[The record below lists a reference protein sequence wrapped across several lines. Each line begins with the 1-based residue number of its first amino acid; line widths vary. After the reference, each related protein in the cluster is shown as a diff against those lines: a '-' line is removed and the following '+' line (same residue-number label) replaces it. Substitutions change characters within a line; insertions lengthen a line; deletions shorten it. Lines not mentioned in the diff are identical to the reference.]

1 MDARRA
7 RLDLT
12 AILLTIACCAIWGLN
27 QVVVKTTLPHVPP
40 LMQAGLRSLIAALL
54 VYAYASWR
62 GIALLTRDDT
72 RWPGFWAGAL
82 FAAEFVVLYIGLQY
96 TTASRLIVF
105 LYLAPFVVAIGMPF
119 ISASER
125 LTKLQTGG
133 LVAAFLALAYAFQE
147 GFAIT
152 TDRQWLGD
160 LLSIAAGLLWGLTTL
175 VLRATTLSTQP
186 AERTLFYQLAV
197 SAPLLLAGAVL
208 TGEALPSPG
217 AFAVGS
223 MLFQSVLVAF
233 ASFLVWFWLLRHYP
247 ATRVSAFT
255 FLTPV
260 FGLVFGAALL
270 DEPVSPRLI
279 VALAG
284 VAVGIWLVN
293 RRSARADG

>member
-1 MDARRA
+1 MDSRRA

-12 AILLTIACCAIWGLN
+12 AVLLTLVCCMIWGLN
-27 QVVVKTTLPHVPP
+27 QVVVKVTLPHVPP
-40 LMQAGLRSLIAALL
+40 LLQAGLRSLIAAVL
-54 VYAYASWR
+54 VFAYARWR
-62 GIALLTRDDT
+62 RIPLLTRDGT

-105 LYLAPFVVAIGMPF
+105 LYLAPFVVAVGMPF
-119 ISASER
+119 ISTSEK
-125 LTKLQTGG
+125 LTPLQTTG

-147 GFAIT
+147 GFGT
-152 TDRQWLGD
+152 TGARQWLGD
-160 LLSIAAGLLWGLTTL
+160 LLSIAAGLFWGLTTL

-197 SAPLLLAGAVL
+197 SAPILLAGALL
-208 TGEALPSPG
+208 TGEVLPAPS
-217 AFAVGS
+217 AVAIGS

-270 DEPVSPRLI
+270 GEAVSGRLI
-279 VALAG
+279 VALIG
-284 VAVGIWLVN
+284 VAIGIWLVN
-293 RRSARADG
+293 RR

>member
-1 MDARRA
+1 MDSRRD

-12 AILLTIACCAIWGLN
+12 AILLMLACCALWGLN
-27 QVVVKTTLPHVPP
+27 QVVVKSTLPHLPP
-40 LMQAGLRSLIAALL
+40 LLQAGLRSLIAAAL
-54 VYAYASWR
+54 VFAYASWR
-62 GIALLTRDDT
+62 GIPLLTRDDT

-119 ISASER
+119 ISAAER
-125 LTKLQTGG
+125 LTKLQAAG
-133 LVAAFLALAYAFQE
+133 LVGAFLALAYAFQE
-147 GFAIT
+147 GFGSTA
-152 TDRQWLGD
+152 DRQWLGD
-160 LLSIAAGLLWGLTTL
+160 LLSIAAGILWGLTTL
-175 VLRATTLSTQP
+175 VLRATTLSTLP
-186 AERTLFYQLAV
+186 AERALFYQLAV
-197 SAPLLLAGAVL
+197 SAPILLAGSLV
-208 TGEALPSPG
+208 TGEPLPSPG
-217 AFAVGS
+217 VFAIGS

-260 FGLVFGAALL
+260 FGLVFGAVLL
-270 DEPVSPRLI
+270 GEPVSARLI

-293 RRSARADG
+293 RR